1 MHSSFS
7 LMIQRAVGGEN
18 DSVFN
23 EVADSSQVTV
33 IMVGTLLLLWIG
45 FFLLFFLYRSQRPK
59 NFPPGPRPIPL
70 FGNLLQLTLD
80 NPIEDLKKLSAQYG
94 KVFSLYLGGRPAVV
108 LNGLQ
113 AMKEAMVTKSVDFA
127 GRPQGLMVS
136 HITEGKGVILADYGP
151 SWREHRRFALMTLRN
166 FGLGKKSM
174 EERILDEI
182 SYVITCLDRSVGQS
196 MSPQTLF
203 HKAASNIICSIIF
216 GIRYDHDDKY
226 LQDIIRMFTGNAK
239 IFNGPWAMI
248 YDALPLVRSL
258 PLPFQKAFQNTAVLK
273 KMAADMI
280 AQHKSTR
287 DPGEPRDLIDC
298 YLDEIEKRGDNGS
311 PFCEDQL
318 IIYILDIYIA
328 GTDTTSNTMLFAL
341 LYLMTYPEV
350 QARCQQEIDTVLGDK
365 TIVSYEDR
373 HEMPYI
379 QATIHEAQ
387 RLSSMVPFSV
397 FHSTTKDTQL
407 MGYNI
412 PKGTLIIQN
421 LSTVLHEE
429 GQWKFPHDFNPTNFL
444 NEQGEFVKPEAFMP
458 FSVGPRVC
466 LGESLAR
473 MELFLFLVTLL
484 RRYQFVWPEDAGVP
498 DLSPVWGVTLSPK
511 PYKLGVRLRGDKTG

>member
-1 MHSSFS
+1 MF
-7 LMIQRAVGGEN
+7 
-18 DSVFN
+18 
-23 EVADSSQVTV
+23 
-33 IMVGTLLLLWIG
+33 GTLLLLWIG
-45 FFLLFFLYRSQRPK
+45 FFLLFFLYRPLRPK
-59 NFPPGPRPIPL
+59 NFPPGPQPIPV

-80 NPIEDLKKLSAQYG
+80 NPMEDLKKLSTQYG
-94 KVFSLYLGGRPAVV
+94 KVFSLYFGGRPAVV
-108 LNGLQ
+108 INGLQ

-127 GRPQGLMVS
+127 GRPQDVLLS
-136 HITEGKGVILADYGP
+136 HVTEGKGVILADYGP

-174 EERILDEI
+174 EDRILDEI
-182 SYVITCLDRSVGQS
+182 SYVITCLDRSVGRS

-226 LQDIIRMFTGNAK
+226 LQDIIRMFTENTK

-248 YDALPLVRSL
+248 YDALPLVRSV

-280 AQHKSTR
+280 TQHKSTR
-287 DPGEPRDLIDC
+287 EPGEPRDLIDC
-298 YLDEIEKRGDNGS
+298 YLDEIEKIQEIRERFGVT
-311 PFCEDQL
+311 PVAHLYVC
-318 IIYILDIYIA
+318 
-328 GTDTTSNTMLFAL
+328 
-341 LYLMTYPEV
+341 LYLP
-350 QARCQQEIDTVLGDK
+350 ASCQQEIDTVLGEK
-365 TIVSYEDR
+365 TTVSYEDR
-373 HEMPYI
+373 HKMPYI

-387 RLSSMVPFSV
+387 RLSNMVPLSV

-421 LSTVLHEE
+421 LSTVLHDE
-429 GQWKFPHDFNPTNFL
+429 GHWKFPHDFNPANFL
-444 NEQGEFVKPEAFMP
+444 NEQGEFVKPDAFMP

-498 DLSPVWGVTLSPK
+498 DLSPVWGGTLSPK
-511 PYKLGVRLRGDKTG
+511 PYKLGVRLKGDKTG